1 MFALTID
8 QRSSRVQ
15 PDRVPELLEALAD
28 VQTILPFERT
38 TGDEVQGL
46 LSLPVAVIDAL
57 ERTLRSGDWSIGLGV
72 GAVER
77 PLPASVREA
86 RGPALLAARAAVE
99 RAKKVPTVR
108 LAVDAAT
115 GDEVRAHEIEAL
127 MRLVGSVLQRRT
139 PAQWRVVD
147 AVRDH
152 QDRAAAAEQLDITV
166 QAISKSL
173 LISNEDVVRDVYP
186 LLARLLG
193 ETDGGS
199 PR

>member
-193 ETDGGS
+193 EADGGS
-199 PR
+199 PG